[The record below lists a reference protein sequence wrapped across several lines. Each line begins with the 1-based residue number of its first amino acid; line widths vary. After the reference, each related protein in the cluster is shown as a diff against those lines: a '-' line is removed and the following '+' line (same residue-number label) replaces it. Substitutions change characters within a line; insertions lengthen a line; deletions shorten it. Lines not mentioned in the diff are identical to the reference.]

1 MRRAALDAVQ
11 AGDDSAVRSV
21 VHALDDPATAGAAA
35 AAIARLGDA
44 VVPVLA
50 ARLDDP
56 EVAAGAPDVR
66 RLVCSAGG
74 GTVARDDVLARHVG
88 HPDRELGLL
97 VQERLVRA
105 GPAAERVASALD
117 VALEDDLRHA
127 ARILGALVAL
137 DGSEDPLVRALADER
152 DLVRQRIRVNRTARF
167 GEARV
172 GPAFL
177 ALSEGGERQG
187 LAVEAVEVALGPAEA
202 RRLLPLL
209 DPGVGPAEALSRPGP
224 AWGGGPRPRGGA
236 PRPRRGSGCRVA
248 LALAPRLRDS
258 RRTRRRPAGLI
269 RPGGRA
275 RRRGPGRRR
284 GARCGGVKTGRADE

>member
-1 MRRAALDAVQ
+1 M
-11 AGDDSAVRSV
+11 
-21 VHALDDPATAGAAA
+21 
-35 AAIARLGDA
+35 
-44 VVPVLA
+44 
-50 ARLDDP
+50 
-56 EVAAGAPDVR
+56 
-66 RLVCSAGG
+66 
-74 GTVARDDVLARHVG
+74 
-88 HPDRELGLL
+88 
-97 VQERLVRA
+97 
-105 GPAAERVASALD
+105 
-117 VALEDDLRHA
+117 
-127 ARILGALVAL
+127 
-137 DGSEDPLVRALADER
+137 
-152 DLVRQRIRVNRTARF
+152 RQRIRVNRTARF

-209 DPGVGPAEALSRPGP
+209 DPGVGPAEALR
-224 AWGGGPRPRGGA
+224 ALDRHGA
-236 PRPRRGSGCRVA
+236 AVHDREAVLRDLVEDPDGRVA
-248 LALAPRLRDS
+248 LALAPRLRDP